1 MCDGRKGDG
10 GQNRQNVAGTHA
22 GFKGELDIAVPGFI
36 GVPRLLAVLAVN
48 RRAVADEAAA
58 AERAQANVGRARV
71 HVIGDDVLL
80 PMLLEAVAGFVG
92 VAEEIQL
99 AKTAV
104 DAAREQRVSALRRV
118 VRRVIVQRKV
128 VRNGQREAVS
138 RKIDGLPAGDGR
150 DALAVSVVCVQPQR
164 NAAADD
170 KTGDQRQNI
179 LNRSF
184 FHASSFFKRKINQS
198 YCKPGGINC
207 QARGR
212 REARPIRC
220 VCSPCQFALPCDTM
234 NGLRRMQRGKKHGV
248 LRV

>member
-1 MCDGRKGDG
+1 MTKLHSVHPKKGRGHFD
-10 GQNRQNVAGTHA
+10 
-22 GFKGELDIAVPGFI
+22 LC
-36 GVPRLLAVLAVN
+36 LL
-48 RRAVADEAAA
+48 
-58 AERAQANVGRARV
+58 
-71 HVIGDDVLL
+71 VILIILL
-80 PMLLEAVAGFVG
+80 SCGLIILYSA
-92 VAEEIQL
+92 
-99 AKTAV
+99 TR
-104 DAAREQRVSALRRV
+104 AREQRVSALRRV

-128 VRNGQREAVS
+128 VRNGQGEAVS
-138 RKIDGLPAGDGR
+138 RKIDGLSAGDGR

-179 LNRSF
+179 LNRRF
-184 FHASSFFKRKINQS
+184 FHASSFFKRRINQS

-212 REARPIRC
+212 REARPIRH
-220 VCSPCQFALPCDTM
+220 VCSPCQFAPPCDTM